1 MYCPVNGIE
10 VTENFLTHDQCDTL
24 REGISKLIPRKK
36 DKSYVFA
43 ILGPVSQIN
52 KLTKTCPFVR
62 EYLAKV
68 LCKESNYFYFNI
80 NYFTTNNMPPSEPH
94 VNEAIP
100 AVLSENGLHDIA
112 QRYTTPEYVNTFYL
126 DVPDDITNSN
136 LTFDING
143 EHYNVT
149 PKVNLHIRFD
159 GQYEHWASEF
169 KYDKDRDIVRCTL
182 VVDEV
187 QMSWRDYLQACK
199 LQYVD
204 HFVEFDNDNITE
216 LELNPS
222 DEDSTLIN
230 NK

>member
-1 MYCPVNGIE
+1 MYCPVDGIE

-24 REGISKLIPRKK
+24 RNGISKLIPRKK

-80 NYFTTNNMPPSEPH
+80 NYFTTNIYPPSEPH

-100 AVLSENGLHDIA
+100 AVLSEN
-112 QRYTTPEYVNTFYL
+112 
-126 DVPDDITNSN
+126 
-136 LTFDING
+136 
-143 EHYNVT
+143 
-149 PKVNLHIRFD
+149 

-216 LELNPS
+216 LEFNPS

>member
-1 MYCPVNGIE
+1 MYCPANGIE
-10 VTENFLTHDQCDTL
+10 VTENFLTDKECNIL
-24 REGISKLIPRKK
+24 REGIQDLIPRKK

-52 KLTKTCPFVR
+52 KLTKSCPFIR
-62 EYLAKV
+62 SYLKKV

-80 NYFTTNNMPPSEPH
+80 NYFTTNTYPPSEPH

-100 AVLSENGLHDIA
+100 AVLNENGHEQLA
-112 QRYTTPEYVNTFYL
+112 QRYSTPEYVNTFYL
-126 DVPDDITNSN
+126 DVPEDITNSY
-136 LTFDING
+136 LTFDIDG
-143 EHYNVT
+143 KEVNVT
-149 PKVNLHIRFD
+149 PKNNLRIRFD
-159 GQYEHWASEF
+159 CKYEHWASEF
-169 KYDKDRDIVRCTL
+169 NYDKTRDIVRCTL

-187 QMSWRDYLQACK
+187 QMSWKDYLTARK

-230 NK
+230 NR